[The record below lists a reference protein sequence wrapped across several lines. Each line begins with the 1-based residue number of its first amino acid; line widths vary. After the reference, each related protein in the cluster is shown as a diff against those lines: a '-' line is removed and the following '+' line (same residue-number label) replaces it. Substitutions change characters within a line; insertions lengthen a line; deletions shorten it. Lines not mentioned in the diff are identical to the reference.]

1 MKIAITGHS
10 SGIGQELDTIISLTT
25 DHTVQGYSKSNGW
38 NIADND
44 GEDLIQELLEY
55 DPDVFF
61 NNAYYPKIQNRLLE
75 RLYDEWKD
83 KSKIIIS
90 TGSISGYLKGILLDD
105 NSDYVNDKRELADFC
120 IRNGFNYPYANKTR
134 LHNISFGFVDTPLLG
149 PPSEDRKHLID
160 SQQAA
165 FALFDL
171 IEEKEFY
178 VAEQVINCKFLDEDS
193 MLKHF
198 NKATRS
204 MLKHIARSNRSK
216 K

>member
-83 KSKIIIS
+83 KSKIIIN

-171 IEEKEFY
+171 IEEKDFY

-204 MLKHIARSNRSK
+204 MLKHIARSNKSK

>member
-178 VAEQVINCKFLDEDS
+178 VAEQVIKCKFLDEDS

>member
-171 IEEKEFY
+171 IEEKDFY

>member
-25 DHTVQGYSKSNGW
+25 DHTVQGYSKSNGC